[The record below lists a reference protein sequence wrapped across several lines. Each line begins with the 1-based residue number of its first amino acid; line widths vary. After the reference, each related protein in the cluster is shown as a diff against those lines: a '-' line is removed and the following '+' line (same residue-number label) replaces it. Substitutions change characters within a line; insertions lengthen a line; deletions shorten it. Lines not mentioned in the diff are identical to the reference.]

1 MNSMEY
7 LRSDEELKQMRKEWE
22 MKFTEFS
29 QKISTHLLTVL
40 TIGAMVFV
48 NRNRRILSMK
58 PLYLPT
64 IVIDKTVRL
73 GRRNPYEHSKI
84 YTEIN
89 RSHQRV

>member
-1 MNSMEY
+1 MS
-7 LRSDEELKQMRKEWE
+7 K
-22 MKFTEFS
+22 MKKHSRMQLEQAFCKKFIKFS
-29 QKISTHLLTVL
+29 ENISTHLLTVL